1 MHMQGCL
8 LACTFLCVLFASS
21 IAWWPFSSSTS
32 EETDTEQ
39 GRYLKNSPVP
49 FEMTTAE
56 EKFLAEAKKYMGNLT
71 PLDTCHQIV
80 SNEIIKI
87 FWKVFDFADHRQGPL
102 HRRFLSLNS
111 MQFLS
116 R

>member
-1 MHMQGCL
+1 MNLKHCL
-8 LACTFLCVLFASS
+8 FIGTFLCMLLVSTN
-21 IAWWPFSSSTS
+21 AWWPFSSSST
-32 EETDTEQ
+32 EDTEAEQ

-80 SNEIIKI
+80 SNKILKEYTIIFNFTNYVLTI
-87 FWKVFDFADHRQGPL
+87 EVNTP
-102 HRRFLSLNS
+102 
-111 MQFLS
+111 
-116 R
+116 